1 MSRVLKGKYAE
12 IRKAFAPSAAL
23 VLVLYSLYK
32 AVSFSSYTTNFGTF
46 AEPLGYVSNGQFMV
60 GAGIG
65 NVCSCSVVLL
75 LYGKGWLKPFG
86 TNATAALSVSAALY
100 LVNALFPE
108 RLFETLSAGGLGVVW
123 GIIVTILSLSCV
135 ELLVL
140 GTSPLVPIVQLAL
153 ASFLMPLIITAF
165 GVLPR
170 PWESVVYAVACLVT
184 ALLISLCRRIEQPTP
199 YPENPPRTLKRTLQ
213 GSMMPIL
220 AASAFELVVGLVN
233 TYASLNR
240 DSFVIADNAPVWGS
254 AICSALVILF
264 VLVTS
269 RAPRQQ
275 IVYNVVF
282 PGVIAVFLLLPFFG
296 TSLSVP
302 LSTVVYS
309 AYAFTTMLSLY
320 CVVMACRSSGDS
332 CYGIMAIYGMSRRL
346 FLMAGL
352 ALGWYFG
359 NLTEGGTFVRV
370 TIVCVAS
377 VYILGII
384 VGLRSIMLS
393 RRRSQETVVV
403 ERVTERVTERV
414 VETFEQSVERR
425 VEELVDE
432 YQLSHRERDVLVG
445 LAQGYTA
452 AAIAEVL
459 HLSTSTVQGYIKS
472 LYLKL
477 GVNKKQQVID
487 LFKS

>member
-1 MSRVLKGKYAE
+1 MSRVLEGKYAE
-12 IRKAFAPSAAL
+12 IRKAFGPSAGL
-23 VLVLYSLYK
+23 VLALYSLYK
-32 AVSFSSYTTNFGTF
+32 AVSFASYTTNFGTF

-65 NVCSCSVVLL
+65 NVCSCVILL
-75 LYGKGWLKPFG
+75 IAYGKGWLKPFG
-86 TNATAALSVSAALY
+86 TNSTAALSVAAVLY
-100 LVNALFPE
+100 LVNAFFPD
-108 RLFETLSAGGLGVVW
+108 RLFELLSAGGLGVVW
-123 GIIVTILSLSCV
+123 GIMVTILSLACV

-140 GTSPLVPIVQLAL
+140 GTSPVVPIVQLAL
-153 ASFLMPLIITAF
+153 ASFFMPLIITALGAIPHF
-165 GVLPR
+165 WGSL
-170 PWESVVYAVACLVT
+170 VYAAACLAT
-184 ALLISLCRRIEQPTP
+184 AWLISLCRRIEQPSP
-199 YPENPPRTLKRTLQ
+199 FPEKPLRTLKSTLQ
-213 GSMMPIL
+213 GSVMPIL

-264 VLVTS
+264 VTIAS
-269 RAPRQQ
+269 RAPKQR

-302 LSTVVYS
+302 LSTVIYS

-320 CVVMACRSSGDS
+320 CVIMACRSSGDS

-370 TIVCVAS
+370 TIVCVAC

-384 VGLRSIMLS
+384 VGLRSIVAS
-393 RRRSQETVVV
+393 RRQEQDTVVV
-403 ERVTERVTERV
+403 ERVTERV
-414 VETFEQSVERR
+414 VETFEQSMERR

-445 LAQGYTA
+445 LAQGHTA
-452 AAIAEVL
+452 AAIAETL

-487 LFKS
+487 MFKS